1 MANEKT
7 VSQNGS
13 KDHVSTA
20 FKWFHATSVNGGAM
34 LIAAVLASY
43 LSVYMTD
50 TLMIPAATASLIMFI
65 STLWD
70 AINDPMMGMTQS
82 ARNFLLFSSIRLH
95 CFVPL

>member
-43 LSVYMTD
+43 LSE
-50 TLMIPAATASLIMFI
+50 
-65 STLWD
+65 
-70 AINDPMMGMTQS
+70 
-82 ARNFLLFSSIRLH
+82 
-95 CFVPL
+95 